1 MATEIKYQINGQLM
15 DNTVTKDNTEDVILV
30 PVSIGAA
37 DEERIISE
45 MMAEDS
51 GLRRE
56 TILHVHELEKRVVKR
71 LLMSGYSVNAGL
83 YYASTSFRGVIENSA
98 WNPQKNS
105 ITVNFQMGADL
116 RQAIK
121 NTTVN
126 IIGEKGAAIYI
137 GGVADAATRAQDAT
151 ATAGRAFTLTGR
163 NLRVAGTAEGVGIT
177 LTSESGT
184 VTRVTDDLFVVND
197 PSKVIFIIPAT
208 LADGTYRLRLTTQYG
223 GGNRLLKSVRS
234 VEKLIYVGTTPPST
248 GGGTTTPGGSSG
260 SGGSGGS
267 GDQGEPPLE

>member
-1 MATEIKYQINGQLM
+1 
-15 DNTVTKDNTEDVILV
+15 
-30 PVSIGAA
+30 
-37 DEERIISE
+37 
-45 MMAEDS
+45 
-51 GLRRE
+51 
-56 TILHVHELEKRVVKR
+56 
-71 LLMSGYSVNAGL
+71 
-83 YYASTSFRGVIENSA
+83 
-98 WNPQKNS
+98 
-105 ITVNFQMGADL
+105 MGADL

-137 GGVADAATRAQDAT
+137 GGVAPAATRAQDAT
-151 ATAGRAFTLTGR
+151 ASAGRAFTLTGR

-260 SGGSGGS
+260 SGGSG
-267 GDQGEPPLE
+267 DQGEPPLE

>member
-1 MATEIKYQINGQLM
+1 
-15 DNTVTKDNTEDVILV
+15 
-30 PVSIGAA
+30 
-37 DEERIISE
+37 
-45 MMAEDS
+45 
-51 GLRRE
+51 
-56 TILHVHELEKRVVKR
+56 
-71 LLMSGYSVNAGL
+71 
-83 YYASTSFRGVIENSA
+83 
-98 WNPQKNS
+98 
-105 ITVNFQMGADL
+105 MGADL

-184 VTRVTDDLFVVND
+184 VPRVTDDLFVVND

-260 SGGSGGS
+260 SGGSG
-267 GDQGEPPLE
+267 DQGEPPLE

>member
-1 MATEIKYQINGQLM
+1 MSEEIKYQINGQLM

-30 PVSIGAA
+30 PVSIGTA

-56 TILHVHELEKRVVKR
+56 TILHVHELEKRVVRR
-71 LLMSGYSVNAGL
+71 LLMSGYQVNAGL
-83 YYASTSFRGVIENSA
+83 YYASTAFRGVIEGGA

-105 ITVNFQMGADL
+105 IAVNFQVGADL
-116 RQAIK
+116 REAIK
-121 NTTVN
+121 RTTVN

-137 GGVADAATRAQDAT
+137 AGVTDAATRAQDAT

-177 LTSESGT
+177 LTAADGSE
-184 VTRVTDDLFVVND
+184 TRITDDLFVTND

-208 LADGTYRLRLTTQYG
+208 MANGTYRLRLTTQYG
-223 GGNRLLKSVRS
+223 SNNKTLLKSPRT
-234 VEKLIYVGTTPPST
+234 VEKLIYIGTSPST
-248 GGGTTTPGGSSG
+248 GGGTNPGGT
-260 SGGSGGS
+260 GGEET
-267 GDQGEPPLE
+267 DPLG

>member
-1 MATEIKYQINGQLM
+1 MATEIKYQINGQLV
-15 DNTVTKDNTEDVILV
+15 DNTITKDNTEDVILV
-30 PVSIGAA
+30 PVSVGAA

-56 TILHVHELEKRVVKR
+56 TILHVHELEKRVLKR

-83 YYASTSFRGVIENSA
+83 YYAAPSFRGVIEGSA
-98 WNPQKNS
+98 WNPKKNS
-105 ITVNFQMGADL
+105 IVVNFNMGADL
-116 RQAIK
+116 REAIK

-137 GGVADAATRAQDAT
+137 GGVADSATRAQDAT

-177 LTSESGT
+177 LTASDGT
-184 VTRVTDDLFVVND
+184 VTRITDDLMVVND
-197 PSKVIFIIPAT
+197 PSKVIFIIPAG
-208 LADGTYRLRLTTQYG
+208 LPDGTYRLRLATQYSG
-223 GGNRLLKSVRS
+223 RHLLKSPRA
-234 VEKLIYVGTTPPST
+234 VEKIIYVGTVPST
-248 GGGTTTPGGSSG
+248 GEGTNT
-260 SGGSGGS
+260 GGS
-267 GDQGEPPLE
+267 GDDSMDEHPLG

>member
-98 WNPQKNS
+98 W
-105 ITVNFQMGADL
+105 
-116 RQAIK
+116 
-121 NTTVN
+121 
-126 IIGEKGAAIYI
+126 
-137 GGVADAATRAQDAT
+137 
-151 ATAGRAFTLTGR
+151 
-163 NLRVAGTAEGVGIT
+163 
-177 LTSESGT
+177 
-184 VTRVTDDLFVVND
+184 
-197 PSKVIFIIPAT
+197 
-208 LADGTYRLRLTTQYG
+208 
-223 GGNRLLKSVRS
+223 
-234 VEKLIYVGTTPPST
+234 TPPEELHH
-248 GGGTTTPGGSSG
+248 GELPDGCRPAPGH
-260 SGGSGGS
+260 
-267 GDQGEPPLE
+267 QEHHRQHHR

>member
-56 TILHVHELEKRVVKR
+56 TILHVHELEKRVVRR

-126 IIGEKGAAIYI
+126 IIGEKGSAIYI
-137 GGVADAATRAQDAT
+137 GGVSDAATRAQDAT

-177 LTSESGT
+177 LTSESGA

-223 GGNRLLKSVRS
+223 GNNKTLLKSPRT
-234 VEKLIYVGTTPPST
+234 VEKLIYVGTTPPSA
-248 GGGTTTPGGSSG
+248 GGGTTTPGGSG
-260 SGGSGGS
+260 DD
-267 GDQGEPPLE
+267 GDQNKNPLG